1 MNSINEVTPQYE
13 RLYGTV
19 LSALITKLPSTF
31 EQDQDD
37 VVKLALSLTDKAY
50 VRLMDKRYNST
61 TTVGT
66 TLTAHY
72 NSVDLSDLH
81 L

>member
-13 RLYGTV
+13 RLYGMV
-19 LSALITKLPSTF
+19 LGALITKLPSTF
-31 EQDQDD
+31 EHDQND

-50 VRLMDKRYNST
+50 VGLMDKRYNST
-61 TTVGT
+61 ATVGT